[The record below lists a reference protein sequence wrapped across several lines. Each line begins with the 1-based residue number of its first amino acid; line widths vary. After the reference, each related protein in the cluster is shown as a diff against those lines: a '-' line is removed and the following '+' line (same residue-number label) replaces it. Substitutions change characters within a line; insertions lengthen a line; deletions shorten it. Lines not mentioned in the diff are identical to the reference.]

1 MNELVMLFPT
11 LFLCSGKEISES
23 IHSEVKEEQYQQN
36 KEMKKQ
42 LQNRS
47 WNPIPSSPTETWG
60 RHVGPTNS
68 ILLFKIT
75 LRSLLYPI
83 AAPHCTPTW
92 IVQLPDLLFNMQQT
106 SAAFRSLNSHH
117 QQTLIKQKGFNHKG
131 NNHHRQ
137 TQTVQVWAIIHSLTW
152 HISESIFSCMKS
164 QNS

>member
-92 IVQLPDLLFNMQQT
+92 IVQLPDLLFNMQLLTFYLTCSRPQLLSGVSIAIT
-106 SAAFRSLNSHH
+106 SKRWLNKKG
-117 QQTLIKQKGFNHKG
+117 LITKETIITGKHKQY
-131 NNHHRQ
+131 RYEQ
-137 TQTVQVWAIIHSLTW
+137 
-152 HISESIFSCMKS
+152 
-164 QNS
+164 